1 MVGSGSV
8 RNASARST
16 SRPGAAGAFRRRAC
30 SRRIRTA
37 AAVAALAFL
46 CGCGG
51 GREAAPEAQLPSL
64 PDLSG
69 QTEAVR
75 THLTEADRAARAD
88 PDSPDTVGAL
98 GLAYHADLYYGQAV
112 RSYALAAALDPDAWK
127 WTYYRALAHASRG
140 DAEQARDAL
149 RAAVEAAPEFG
160 PAWRHLGDVEFKA
173 GRSDEASRAWR
184 RVMAL
189 PEPDPPPAAVAAGYT
204 PVAPLS
210 AYAAFGLARLALAA
224 GDPLRAAEL
233 LEAATAEAPRFG
245 PAFRLLGDAL
255 AALGRHEDASRARRR
270 ADRSPRYAPYLDTLF
285 YEVIDESRSAA
296 LLLQQASTA
305 DLTTNAPWREHLVRR
320 ALALDPDDSDA
331 LFDLA
336 TMLRVLRRYEEALEL
351 LQRHRRLFPGDLQV
365 VADIGRCLSG
375 LRQYGAAEPVLRQAL
390 EGLDT
395 AETRY
400 DLALVLD
407 RVGRLDE
414 AVAEYERALD
424 WNPNHV
430 DALINLAIAL
440 VREGLLARATRLVE
454 RAVAVDPDH
463 ADAQANL
470 GALYLARGERE
481 AAGRAFREAL
491 ELAPGHPAAAAGL
504 RRIDQR

>member
-1 MVGSGSV
+1 M
-8 RNASARST
+8 
-16 SRPGAAGAFRRRAC
+16 
-30 SRRIRTA
+30 
-37 AAVAALAFL
+37 
-46 CGCGG
+46 
-51 GREAAPEAQLPSL
+51 
-64 PDLSG
+64 
-69 QTEAVR
+69 
-75 THLTEADRAARAD
+75 
-88 PDSPDTVGAL
+88 
-98 GLAYHADLYYGQAV
+98 
-112 RSYALAAALDPDAWK
+112 
-127 WTYYRALAHASRG
+127 
-140 DAEQARDAL
+140 
-149 RAAVEAAPEFG
+149 
-160 PAWRHLGDVEFKA
+160 
-173 GRSDEASRAWR
+173 
-184 RVMAL
+184 
-189 PEPDPPPAAVAAGYT
+189 
-204 PVAPLS
+204 
-210 AYAAFGLARLALAA
+210 
-224 GDPLRAAEL
+224 
-233 LEAATAEAPRFG
+233 
-245 PAFRLLGDAL
+245 
-255 AALGRHEDASRARRR
+255 
-270 ADRSPRYAPYLDTLF
+270 
-285 YEVIDESRSAA
+285 IDESRSAA

-305 DLTTNAPWREHLVRR
+305 DLTTNTPWREHLVRR

-430 DALINLAIAL
+430 DALINLAIVL
-440 VREGLLARATRLVE
+440 VRQGLLARATRLIE